1 MSTRDLSVLISVV
14 LIVAMLVIPF
24 PPWLLSIL
32 IIINIS
38 LALIVLLTTMNMQEP
53 LQFSIFPSLLLLL
66 TLFRLSLNVS
76 TTRSILSHGEGGKV
90 VETFGNFVVGGNVL
104 VGLVVFIIL
113 IIIQFI
119 VITKGA
125 ERVSEVAA
133 RFTLDAMPGKQMSID
148 ADLNAGMITEQDA
161 KHRREKVGREADFYG
176 AMDGASKFVKGDAIA
191 GIIIVMINIIFGI
204 VIGMLQQGMSIQ
216 EAASHFTMLTVGDG
230 IVSQMPALLIST
242 ATGIVVTR
250 AASEGNLGHDI
261 TGQLFAYP
269 KLLYVAAGT
278 VLLLGLLTPI
288 GILLT
293 GPIAGLLAFGAYT
306 LSKTDKPSE
315 EEEEILE
322 EEAQADELKSPESVV
337 QLLHIDPIEFEFG
350 YGLVPLADAGQGG
363 DLLDRIVMIRRQLAL
378 ELGLV
383 IPVVRIRDNIALQ
396 PNEYRLKIKGNEV
409 AKGELLLDHYLAMS
423 PTPEDDVIEGIETIE
438 PSFGL
443 PAKWI
448 SEAAKDEADMLGYT
462 VVDPASVVSTHIT
475 EKIKQH
481 AHELVGRQ
489 ETKQLIDHLKENYPV
504 LVEEVT
510 PNPLSV
516 GDIQKVLAKL
526 LREKVS
532 IRNLV
537 TIFETLA
544 DYGRLTTDSDL
555 LTEYARQSLAKQ
567 ITAQYAREHET
578 LKVITCSGRVEKA
591 IADGV
596 QQTEQGNYLSLD
608 PEVSDSIIRS
618 VAKEAEQLSIRQ
630 ESAILLCSPAVR
642 MYVKQLLERYF
653 LIFRFFLI
661 MSWKQMLKY
670 RALEWWI
677 FNENKEIYSRF
688 NAGCREA
695 NQKGTRQ

>member
-1 MSTRDLSVLISVV
+1 M
-14 LIVAMLVIPF
+14 
-24 PPWLLSIL
+24 
-32 IIINIS
+32 
-38 LALIVLLTTMNMQEP
+38 
-53 LQFSIFPSLLLLL
+53 
-66 TLFRLSLNVS
+66 
-76 TTRSILSHGEGGKV
+76 
-90 VETFGNFVVGGNVL
+90 L

-161 KHRREKVGREADFYG
+161 KHRREKVAREADFT
-176 AMDGASKFVKGDAIA
+176 APWTVRANSSKGCHRGDHHRDDQYYFRNRNRYAA
-191 GIIIVMINIIFGI
+191 A
-204 VIGMLQQGMSIQ
+204 GMSIQ

-293 GPIAGLLAFGAYT
+293 GPIAGLLAFGAYM
-306 LSKTDKPSE
+306 LSKADKPSE

-475 EKIKQH
+475 EKLSSMLMNWSADRKQ
-481 AHELVGRQ
+481 
-489 ETKQLIDHLKENYPV
+489 
-504 LVEEVT
+504 
-510 PNPLSV
+510 S
-516 GDIQKVLAKL
+516 
-526 LREKVS
+526 S
-532 IRNLV
+532 
-537 TIFETLA
+537 
-544 DYGRLTTDSDL
+544 
-555 LTEYARQSLAKQ
+555 
-567 ITAQYAREHET
+567 
-578 LKVITCSGRVEKA
+578 
-591 IADGV
+591 
-596 QQTEQGNYLSLD
+596 
-608 PEVSDSIIRS
+608 
-618 VAKEAEQLSIRQ
+618 
-630 ESAILLCSPAVR
+630 
-642 MYVKQLLERYF
+642 
-653 LIFRFFLI
+653 
-661 MSWKQMLKY
+661 
-670 RALEWWI
+670 
-677 FNENKEIYSRF
+677 
-688 NAGCREA
+688 
-695 NQKGTRQ
+695 